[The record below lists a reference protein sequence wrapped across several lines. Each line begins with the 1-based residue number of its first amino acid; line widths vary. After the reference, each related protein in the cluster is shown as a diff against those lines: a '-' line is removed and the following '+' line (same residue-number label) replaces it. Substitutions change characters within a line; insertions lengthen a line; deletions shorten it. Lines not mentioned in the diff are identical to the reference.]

1 MSEAKFQMSIN
12 LQVLNHLG
20 LNLYSNTSAVL
31 SEVVANAWD
40 ADATDVKIKID
51 GDTISIA
58 DNGIGMNLLDIN
70 NKYLTVGYQ
79 KRSESGKSPIFHR
92 PVMGRKGIGK
102 LSLFSIA
109 NIVEVY
115 SKKDE
120 EINGF
125 KIDTNSLREAIKSN
139 DTYYPVELPTDG
151 ISFTGNGTKIIL
163 SDLKKKRTA
172 ALATHL
178 RQRLARRFG
187 IIGAKNNFNVSIN
200 DEDIV
205 VSDRNYLSKAQCVW
219 MFLPEKNSDEF
230 KEDIKSQTKS
240 EKIKLIKEL
249 PSAITIGEVSYRIT
263 GWIATCSEP
272 KELDDDENLN
282 RIVIMVRGKMAK
294 EDIFSEIGTTALYS
308 KYVYG
313 ELSADFLDLD
323 DEADITTS
331 SRQDFFEDDER
342 YIALK
347 EFIKKALSSVRNDW
361 EETRSTS
368 GVDEACKYVVVSDWY
383 NELKGDDKKSAKK
396 LFGKINQL
404 TVERDEKKELFKHGV
419 LAFESFK
426 LKNELSQLEKISAEN
441 IAAFI
446 EVAGRL
452 DNIEA
457 TMYYQIV
464 QERLAVIQKMQDVV
478 SDGSLEKVIQ
488 DHLSKNLWLLDPSW
502 DRSTELPIV
511 EQAFKTQFDT
521 INAGLSKEELD
532 ARLDIRYKKASN
544 KHLIIE
550 LKKGDR
556 TVKSQEIT
564 AQVYKYFSAT
574 KKVMATL
581 DQPEPFEIIVL
592 LGRHLDGE
600 KYDEEVYQATKNALK
615 AYHCRIM
622 YYDELLKNAQNLYS
636 DFLEQNKNLSTLSD
650 IINELELD

>member
-1 MSEAKFQMSIN
+1 MSEPKFQMSIN

-40 ADATDVKIKID
+40 ADATEVNIQID
-51 GDTISIA
+51 GDTISIT
-58 DNGIGMNLLDIN
+58 DNGIGMNLADIN

-79 KRSESGKSPIFHR
+79 KRSESGESLIFHR

-102 LSLFSIA
+102 LSMFSIA
-109 NIVEVY
+109 NTVEVY
-115 SKKDE
+115 SKKDAE
-120 EINGF
+120 VNGF
-125 KIDTNSLREAIKSN
+125 KIDTNSLREAIKTN
-139 DTYYPVELPTDG
+139 DIYYPVELPTDNLL
-151 ISFTGNGTKIIL
+151 FTNNGTKIIL

-172 ALATHL
+172 ALASHL
-178 RQRLARRFG
+178 RQRLARRFA

-200 DEDIV
+200 NENIV

-219 MFLPEKNSDEF
+219 MFLPKEGSDEF
-230 KEDIKSQTKS
+230 KEDLKSQTKT

-249 PSAITIGEVSYRIT
+249 PSAITIGEVPYHIT
-263 GWIATCSEP
+263 GWISTCSEP

-323 DEADITTS
+323 NEADITTS

-347 EFIKKALSSVRNDW
+347 EFIKKALTSVRNDW

-404 TVERDEKKELFKHGV
+404 TVEKDEKKELFKHGV

-426 LKNELSQLEKISAEN
+426 LKNELSQLEKISSEN

-464 QERLAVIQKMQDVV
+464 QERLAVIKKMQDVV

-502 DRSTELPIV
+502 DRSTELPVV
-511 EQAFKTQFDT
+511 EQAFKTQFKT

-574 KKVMATL
+574 KKIMATL

-600 KYDEEVYQATKNALK
+600 NYDEDVYQATKNALK

-636 DFLEQNKNLSTLSD
+636 DFLEQNKNLSTLSN

>member
-1 MSEAKFQMSIN
+1 MSESKFQMSIN

-40 ADATDVKIKID
+40 ADATEVNIQID
-51 GDTISIA
+51 GDTISIT
-58 DNGIGMNLLDIN
+58 DNGIGMNLSDIN

-79 KRSESGKSPIFHR
+79 KRSESGESAIFHR

-115 SKKDE
+115 SQKDGE
-120 EINGF
+120 LNGF
-125 KIDTNSLREAIKSN
+125 KIDTNSLREAIKTN
-139 DTYYPVELPTDG
+139 DIYNPTELSANG
-151 ISFTGNGTKIIL
+151 ISFNENGTKIII

-178 RQRLARRFG
+178 RQRIARRFA
-187 IIGAKNNFNVSIN
+187 IIGAKNNFKVFIN
-200 DEDIV
+200 DKEIII
-205 VSDRNYLSKAQCVW
+205 SDRNYLSKAQCIW
-219 MFLPEKNSDEF
+219 MFLPEREVDEF
-230 KEDIKSQTKS
+230 KDDLKAQTKS
-240 EKIKLIKEL
+240 EKIKFMKEL
-249 PSAITIGEVSYRIT
+249 PSAITIGGVSYRIT

-308 KYVYG
+308 KYVFG

-331 SRQDFFEDDER
+331 SRQDFFEDDDR
-342 YIALK
+342 YMALK
-347 EFIKKALSSVRNDW
+347 EFIKNSLSSVRSDW
-361 EETRSTS
+361 EEIRSLN

-404 TVERDEKKELFKHGV
+404 TVEKEEKKELFKHGV

-426 LKNELSQLEKISAEN
+426 LKNELSQLEKISTEN
-441 IAAFI
+441 IAAFL

-452 DNIEA
+452 DDIEA

-464 QERLAVIQKMQDVV
+464 QERLAIIKKMQDVV

-502 DRSTELPIV
+502 DRGTEAPIV
-511 EQAFKTQFDT
+511 EQAFKTQFET
-521 INAGLSKEELD
+521 IDAGLTQEELD

-564 AQVYKYFSAT
+564 TQVYKYFSAT

-592 LGRHLDGE
+592 LGNHLDG
-600 KYDEEVYQATKNALK
+600 KNYDGEVYQATKDALK

-622 YYDELLKNAQNLYS
+622 YYDELLRNAQNLYS

-650 IINELELD
+650 IINELEVG

>member
-1 MSEAKFQMSIN
+1 MNESKFQMSIN

-40 ADATDVKIKID
+40 ADATEVNIEID
-51 GDTISIA
+51 RNRILIT
-58 DNGIGMNLLDIN
+58 DNGIGMNLSDIN
-70 NKYLTVGYQ
+70 NKYLTIGYQ
-79 KRSESGKSPIFHR
+79 KRSESGESPVFHR

-115 SKKDE
+115 SQKDE
-120 EINGF
+120 EVNGF
-125 KIDTNSLREAIKSN
+125 KIDTESLREAIKTN
-139 DTYYPVELPTDG
+139 DTYYPIELPTSN
-151 ISFTGNGTKIIL
+151 ISFNGNGTKIVL
-163 SDLKKKRTA
+163 SDLKKKRIGA
-172 ALATHL
+172 FATHL
-178 RQRLARRFG
+178 RQRLARRFAV
-187 IIGAKNNFNVSIN
+187 IGAKNNFKVSIN
-200 DEDIV
+200 GKEIV
-205 VSDRNYLSKAQCVW
+205 ISDRNYLSKAQCVW
-219 MFLPEKNSDEF
+219 MFLPENEVEEYKDDL
-230 KEDIKSQTKS
+230 KAQTIS

-249 PSAITIGEVSYRIT
+249 PSTITIGETSHRIT

-308 KYVYG
+308 KYVFG
-313 ELSADFLDLD
+313 EISADFLDLD

-347 EFIKKALSSVRNDW
+347 EFVKKSLASVRNDW
-361 EETRSTS
+361 EEIRRTD
-368 GVDEACKYVVVSDWY
+368 GVIEACKYVIISHWY
-383 NELKGDDKKSAKK
+383 NELQGDHKKSAKK

-404 TVERDEKKELFKHGV
+404 TVERDEKKELFKHGI

-441 IAAFI
+441 IAEFL

-452 DNIEA
+452 DDIEA

-464 QERLAVIQKMQDVV
+464 QERLAIIKKMQDVV

-502 DRSTELPIV
+502 DRGTEAPIV
-511 EQAFKTQFDT
+511 EQAFKTQFET
-521 INAGLSKEELD
+521 IDAGLTQEELD

-556 TVKSQEIT
+556 TVKSQEII

-581 DQPEPFEIIVL
+581 EQPEPFEIIVL
-592 LGRHLDGE
+592 LGNHLDG
-600 KYDEEVYQATKNALK
+600 KNYDEDIYQATKKSLN

-622 YYDELLKNAQNLYS
+622 YYDELLRNAQNLYS
-636 DFLEQNKNLSTLSD
+636 DFLEQNKSFSTLSD
-650 IINELELD
+650 IIDELEVD

>member
-40 ADATDVKIKID
+40 ADATDVKIQID

-79 KRSESGKSPIFHR
+79 KRSESGESPIFHR

-178 RQRLARRFG
+178 RQRLARRFA

-219 MFLPEKNSDEF
+219 MFLPEEDPDEF

-249 PSAITIGEVSYRIT
+249 PSAITIGEVPYRIT

-600 KYDEEVYQATKNALK
+600 KFDEEVYQATKNALK

>member
-1 MSEAKFQMSIN
+1 MNQPKFQMSIN

-40 ADATDVKIKID
+40 ADAKEVLIEIN
-51 GDTISIA
+51 GDSISIT
-58 DNGIGMNLLDIN
+58 DNGIGMNLSDIN

-79 KRSESGKSPIFHR
+79 KRSESGLSPILHR

-109 NIVEVY
+109 NVVEVY
-115 SKKDE
+115 SKKDG
-120 EINGF
+120 EINAF
-125 KIDTNSLREAIKSN
+125 KIDANSLKEAIKTN
-139 DTYYPVELPTDG
+139 GTYFPTELSSDNIT
-151 ISFTGNGTKIIL
+151 FRGNGTKIVL
-163 SDLKKKRTA
+163 NDLKKKRTA

-178 RQRLARRFG
+178 RQRLARRFA
-187 IIGAKNNFNVSIN
+187 IIGAKNDFKVSIN
-200 DEDIV
+200 GDEIV
-205 VSDRNYLSKAQCVW
+205 ISDRNYLSKAQCVW
-219 MFLPEKNSDEF
+219 LFPPEDKPDEF
-230 KEDIKSQTKS
+230 KKDLESQTKAD
-240 EKIKLIKEL
+240 KIKLIKEL
-249 PSAITIGEVSYRIT
+249 PSTITIGEVSYHIT
-263 GWIATCSEP
+263 GWIATCLEP

-308 KYVYG
+308 KYVFG

-347 EFIKKALSSVRNDW
+347 EFVRKSLTSVRTDW

-383 NELKGDDKKSAKK
+383 NELKGDDKRSAKK

-404 TVERDEKKELFKHGV
+404 TVEKEEKKELFKHGV

-452 DNIEA
+452 DDIEA

-464 QERLAVIQKMQDVV
+464 QERLAVIRKMQDVV

-502 DRSTELPIV
+502 DRGTEAPIV
-511 EQAFKTQFDT
+511 EQAFKTQFET
-521 INAGLSKEELD
+521 IDASLTQEELD

-556 TVKSQEIT
+556 TVKAQEIT

-592 LGRHLDGE
+592 LGNHLDG
-600 KYDEEVYQATKNALK
+600 KYYDEDVYQATKEALK

-622 YYDELLKNAQNLYS
+622 YYDELLRNAQNLYS

-650 IINELELD
+650 IINELEIG

>member
-1 MSEAKFQMSIN
+1 MSEPKFQMSIN

-40 ADATDVKIKID
+40 ADAKEVAIEIEKD
-51 GDTISIA
+51 SIIIT
-58 DNGIGMNLLDIN
+58 DNGTGMSLSDIN
-70 NKYLTVGYQ
+70 DKYLTVGYQ
-79 KRSESGKSPIFHR
+79 KRSESGLSPILHR

-109 NIVEVY
+109 NVVEVY
-115 SKKDE
+115 SQKDGE
-120 EINGF
+120 TNGF
-125 KIDTNSLREAIKSN
+125 KIDTDSLREAIKTN
-139 DTYYPVELPTDG
+139 NMYFPVELSTEDMT
-151 ISFTGNGTKIIL
+151 FNGNGTKIIL
-163 SDLKKKRTA
+163 KDLKKKRTA

-178 RQRLARRFG
+178 RQRLARRFA
-187 IIGAKNNFNVSIN
+187 IIGEKNNFKVSIN
-200 DEDIV
+200 GDDITI
-205 VSDRNYLSKAQCVW
+205 SDRNYLSKAQCVW
-219 MFLPEKNSDEF
+219 MFLPKDKPDEF
-230 KEDIKSQTKS
+230 KESLNSQTKPG
-240 EKIKLIKEL
+240 KIKFTKEL
-249 PSAITIGEVSYRIT
+249 PSIITINEISYRVT

-308 KYVYG
+308 KYVFG

-342 YIALK
+342 YISLK
-347 EFIKKALSSVRNDW
+347 NFIKKSLTSVRTDW
-361 EETRSTS
+361 EDIRSTS

-383 NELKGDDKKSAKK
+383 NELKGDDKKSARK

-404 TVERDEKKELFKHGV
+404 TIEKDEKKELFKHGV

-441 IAAFI
+441 IAAFL

-452 DNIEA
+452 DDIEA

-464 QERLAVIQKMQDVV
+464 QERLAVIKKMQDVV

-502 DRSTELPIV
+502 DRGTEAPIV

-521 INAGLSKEELD
+521 INAGLSQEELD

-556 TVKSQEIT
+556 VVKSQEIT
-564 AQVYKYFSAT
+564 SQVYKYFSAT
-574 KKVMATL
+574 KKIMATL
-581 DQPEPFEIIVL
+581 EQPEPFEIIVL
-592 LGRHLDGE
+592 LGNHLDG
-600 KYDEEVYQATKNALK
+600 KNYDEDVYQATKEALK
-615 AYHCRIM
+615 AYNCRIM
-622 YYDELLKNAQNLYS
+622 YYDELLRNAQNLYS

-650 IINELELD
+650 IINELEIN

>member
-115 SKKDE
+115 SKKGE

-219 MFLPEKNSDEF
+219 MFLPEEDPDEF

-249 PSAITIGEVSYRIT
+249 PSAITIGEVPYRIT

>member
-40 ADATDVKIKID
+40 ADATDVKIQID
-51 GDTISIA
+51 RDTISIT

-79 KRSESGKSPIFHR
+79 KRSESGESPIFHR

-115 SKKDE
+115 SKKGGE
-120 EINGF
+120 VNGF
-125 KIDTNSLREAIKSN
+125 RIDTNSLRETIKTN
-139 DTYYPVELPTDG
+139 GTYYPVELPTDD
-151 ISFTGNGTKIIL
+151 ISFADNGTKIIL

-172 ALATHL
+172 ALSTHL
-178 RQRLARRFG
+178 RQRLARRFA

-219 MFLPEKNSDEF
+219 MFLPEKDSDEF
-230 KEDIKSQTKS
+230 KKDLKSQTRP
-240 EKIKLIKEL
+240 EKIKLIKKL
-249 PSAITIGEVSYRIT
+249 PSEITIGEVPYRIT

-272 KELDDDENLN
+272 KELNDDENLN

-342 YIALK
+342 YVALK

-404 TVERDEKKELFKHGV
+404 TVEKEEKKELFKHGV

-441 IAAFI
+441 IAEFLQ
-446 EVAGRL
+446 VAGRL
-452 DNIEA
+452 DDIEA

-464 QERLAVIQKMQDVV
+464 QERLAVIKKMQNVV

-502 DRSTELPIV
+502 DRGTEAPIV
-511 EQAFKTQFDT
+511 EQAFKTQFET
-521 INAGLSKEELD
+521 IDAGLTQEELD

-581 DQPEPFEIIVL
+581 NQPEPFEIIVL
-592 LGRHLDGE
+592 LGNHLDG
-600 KYDEEVYQATKNALK
+600 KNYDEEVYQATKDALK

-622 YYDELLKNAQNLYS
+622 YYDELLRNAQNLYS

-650 IINELELD
+650 IINELEIG

>member
-40 ADATDVKIKID
+40 ADATDVKIQID

-79 KRSESGKSPIFHR
+79 KRSESGESPIFHR

-178 RQRLARRFG
+178 RQRLARRFA

-219 MFLPEKNSDEF
+219 MFLPEEDPDEF

-249 PSAITIGEVSYRIT
+249 PSAITIGEVPYRIT

-323 DEADITTS
+323 YEADITTS

-600 KYDEEVYQATKNALK
+600 KFDEEVYQATKNALK

>member
-1 MSEAKFQMSIN
+1 MSAAKFQMSIN

-40 ADATDVKIKID
+40 ADATEVNIQID
-51 GDTISIA
+51 RDTISIT
-58 DNGIGMNLLDIN
+58 DNGIGMNLSDIN

-79 KRSESGKSPIFHR
+79 KRSESGESPTLHR

-109 NIVEVY
+109 NVVEVY
-115 SKKDE
+115 SQKDG

-125 KIDTNSLREAIKSN
+125 KIDTESLKDAIKTN
-139 DTYYPVELPTDG
+139 DTYFPTELSTES
-151 ISFTGNGTKIIL
+151 ISFNGNGTKIIL
-163 SDLKKKRTA
+163 SSLKKKRTA
-172 ALATHL
+172 ALATYL
-178 RQRLARRFG
+178 RQRLARRFA
-187 IIGAKNNFNVSIN
+187 IIGAKNNFKVSIN
-200 DEDIV
+200 NEEIIIA
-205 VSDRNYLSKAQCVW
+205 DRNYLSKAQCVW
-219 MFLPEKNSDEF
+219 MFLPENEPDEF
-230 KEDIKSQTKS
+230 KHDLKEQTKE
-240 EKIKLIKEL
+240 EKVKLIKEL
-249 PSAITIGEVSYRIT
+249 PSIITVGEASYRIT

-308 KYVYG
+308 KYVFG

-342 YIALK
+342 YLALK
-347 EFIKKALSSVRNDW
+347 EFIKKSLTSIRNDW
-361 EETRSTS
+361 EEIRSS
-368 GVDEACKYVVVSDWY
+368 NGVEEACKYVVVSDWY

-404 TVERDEKKELFKHGV
+404 TVEKDEKKELFKHGV

-452 DNIEA
+452 DDIEA

-502 DRSTELPIV
+502 DRGTEAPII
-511 EQAFKTQFDT
+511 EQAFKTQFET
-521 INAGLSKEELD
+521 IDAGLTREELD

-574 KKVMATL
+574 KKVMSTL
-581 DQPEPFEIIVL
+581 EQPEPFEIIVL
-592 LGRHLDGE
+592 LGNHLDG
-600 KYDEEVYQATKNALK
+600 KNYDEDVYQATKNALK
-615 AYHCRIM
+615 AYNCRIM
-622 YYDELLKNAQNLYS
+622 YYDELLRNAQNLYS
-636 DFLEQNKNLSTLSD
+636 DFLEKNKNLSTLSD
-650 IINELELD
+650 IINELEIG

>member
-1 MSEAKFQMSIN
+1 MNQPKFQMSIN

-40 ADATDVKIKID
+40 ADAKEVSIEINSDS
-51 GDTISIA
+51 ISIT
-58 DNGIGMNLLDIN
+58 DNGTGMNLSDIN
-70 NKYLTVGYQ
+70 NKFLTVGYQ
-79 KRSESGKSPIFHR
+79 KRSESGLSPTLHR

-109 NIVEVY
+109 NVVEVY
-115 SKKDE
+115 STKDG
-120 EINGF
+120 EINAF
-125 KIDTNSLREAIKSN
+125 RIDTNSLKEAIKTN
-139 DTYYPVELPTDG
+139 DTYFPSELSPEDVTF
-151 ISFTGNGTKIIL
+151 SGNGTKIIL

-172 ALATHL
+172 MLATHL
-178 RQRLARRFG
+178 RQRLARRFA
-187 IIGAKNNFNVSIN
+187 IIGAKNDFKVLIN
-200 DEDIV
+200 GNEIT

-219 MFLPEKNSDEF
+219 MFLPENNPDEF
-230 KEDIKSQTKS
+230 KEDLENQTDAN
-240 EKIKLIKEL
+240 KIKLIKAL
-249 PSAITIGEVSYRIT
+249 PSTITTGEASYRIT

-294 EDIFSEIGTTALYS
+294 EDIFSEIGTTAIYS
-308 KYVYG
+308 KYVFG
-313 ELSADFLDLD
+313 EISADFLDLD

-347 EFIKKALSSVRNDW
+347 EFVKRSLTTVRTDW
-361 EETRSTS
+361 EETRSAS
-368 GVDEACKYVVVSDWY
+368 GVDEACKYVVVSEWY
-383 NELKGDDKKSAKK
+383 RELKGDDQKAAKK

-404 TVERDEKKELFKHGV
+404 TVEKNEKKELFKHGV

-452 DNIEA
+452 DDIEA

-464 QERLAVIQKMQDVV
+464 QERLAVIKKMQDVV

-502 DRSTELPIV
+502 DRGTEAPIV
-511 EQAFKTQFDT
+511 EQAFKTQFED
-521 INAGLSKEELD
+521 INTKLTQEELD

-550 LKKGDR
+550 LKKGNR
-556 TVKSQEIT
+556 TVKTNEIT
-564 AQVYKYFSAT
+564 AQVQKYYSAT
-574 KKVMATL
+574 TKIMASL
-581 DQPEPFEIIVL
+581 AQPEPFEIIVL
-592 LGRHLDGE
+592 LGNHLDGSN
-600 KYDEEVYQATKNALK
+600 YDENVYQATKEALK
-615 AYHCRIM
+615 AYNCRIM
-622 YYDELLKNAQNLYS
+622 YYDELLRNAQNLYS

-650 IINELELD
+650 IINELEID

>member
-1 MSEAKFQMSIN
+1 M
-12 LQVLNHLG
+12 
-20 LNLYSNTSAVL
+20 
-31 SEVVANAWD
+31 
-40 ADATDVKIKID
+40 
-51 GDTISIA
+51 
-58 DNGIGMNLLDIN
+58 
-70 NKYLTVGYQ
+70 
-79 KRSESGKSPIFHR
+79 
-92 PVMGRKGIGK
+92 
-102 LSLFSIA
+102 
-109 NIVEVY
+109 
-115 SKKDE
+115 
-120 EINGF
+120 
-125 KIDTNSLREAIKSN
+125 
-139 DTYYPVELPTDG
+139 
-151 ISFTGNGTKIIL
+151 
-163 SDLKKKRTA
+163 
-172 ALATHL
+172 
-178 RQRLARRFG
+178 
-187 IIGAKNNFNVSIN
+187 
-200 DEDIV
+200 
-205 VSDRNYLSKAQCVW
+205 SDRNYLSKAQCVW
-219 MFLPEKNSDEF
+219 MFLPEEDSDEF
-230 KEDIKSQTKS
+230 EEDIKSQTKS

-249 PSAITIGEVSYRIT
+249 PSAITLGEVPYRIT

-368 GVDEACKYVVVSDWY
+368 GVNEACQYVVVSDWY
-383 NELKGDDKKSAKK
+383 KELKGDDEKSAKK

-404 TVERDEKKELFKHGV
+404 TVERNEKKELFKHGV

-564 AQVYKYFSAT
+564 AQVNKYFSAT

-581 DQPEPFEIIVL
+581 GQSESFEIIVL

-622 YYDELLKNAQNLYS
+622 YYDELLRNAQNLYS
-636 DFLEQNKNLSTLSD
+636 DFLEQNKNLSTLSN
-650 IINELELD
+650 IINELEMG